1 MSFTGNERVRLVDE
15 LSILIF
21 FHLNWWNAKKTL
33 PWGSAADS
41 IWRTAEPL
49 ERVLVQV
56 IFKLPYVPEAK
67 SFHGNHWHVQWKL
80 FWGKQRSSEPW
91 NQFRFPSPQLH
102 LPQHP
107 LRQTCTLHDASFG
120 FERLFIY
127 HEDLRAFWHR
137 PRKWYHIL
145 LLPFLLSHVFF
156 LLNVLYLSLDTRFKC
171 LLCNFPPNYIIIGY
185 LPFRL
190 AQPYPW
196 EKDAHVL
203 LYIRHTDWEVA
214 PLYTSTSSTQIFL
227 CKTNPFQVPLPGR
240 FCDTWERLSFLTL
253 TENEIPFQGFFSC
266 ACLYKRGLLALQKH
280 STHAPHCSGRTS
292 YLAQSMASVEWI
304 LTLTGVNILHRV

>member
-1 MSFTGNERVRLVDE
+1 MLVAYVNIAPVSGFYRQWE
-15 LSILIF
+15 SQAGWWIKYSNF
-21 FHLNWWNAKKTL
+21 FHLNWWKAKKTL

-41 IWRTAEPL
+41 IRRTAEPL

-120 FERLFIY
+120 FERPLIY
-127 HEDLRAFWHR
+127 HENLRAFWLR

-171 LLCNFPPNYIIIGY
+171 LLCNFP
-185 LPFRL
+185 
-190 AQPYPW
+190 
-196 EKDAHVL
+196 
-203 LYIRHTDWEVA
+203 
-214 PLYTSTSSTQIFL
+214 QI
-227 CKTNPFQVPLPGR
+227 T
-240 FCDTWERLSFLTL
+240 
-253 TENEIPFQGFFSC
+253 
-266 ACLYKRGLLALQKH
+266 
-280 STHAPHCSGRTS
+280 
-292 YLAQSMASVEWI
+292 
-304 LTLTGVNILHRV
+304 